1 MDIITEALAG
11 PFQYSFMVRALIVA
25 VIVGVMCP
33 VAGVYVVTRGLGFM
47 SDGLAHS
54 VLPGIVAAAILG
66 SVAASVFVGG
76 IPTAILMALV
86 SGYLIK
92 RAGIGE
98 DASVGILFAALFA
111 IGIIMISVAVSQ
123 GVSVQVTIEDML
135 LGNVLGVSRLELYIT
150 LGVAAAVLL
159 TLYGLHKELM
169 FSNFDPYGRRGSG
182 PADGK
187 AGIPALGAPVNGG
200 GDCSPG
206 GGHHPGHIHA
216 HHPGGGG
223 FAAHPQLHRGD
234 DDGGP
239 DRCCVRR
246 RRAVSFLSLQPA
258 VRPGHG
264 AGGFQ
269 LLHPLCGL
277 EAERGRDSATPE
289 GLTMYDL
296 NGKIAIVTGAGGR
309 HGIGRA
315 IATRLASEGAN
326 VVVTDVPASLDAIRA
341 EDRQEGWEGLNSVA
355 AEIEAMGRESLAIFS
370 DVSDAGQVDDM
381 VGQTLAKFG
390 RIDILVNNAGSRP
403 GKDRVLV
410 VELEEE
416 AFDEVMRV
424 NVRGTYL
431 VSRAVARHM
440 AARSGGG
447 KIINISS
454 GAGKRGIARYAA
466 YCASKFAVIGF
477 TQALAQEM
485 AQHRV
490 NVNAICPGL
499 VDTERV
505 DFIAAALAP
514 EGESSEEYR
523 AGMIADRVR
532 VPMGR
537 VAQGDDIARMAA
549 FLSSAESDYVTGLSI
564 SVSGGS
570 EMN

>member
-1 MDIITEALAG
+1 
-11 PFQYSFMVRALIVA
+11 
-25 VIVGVMCP
+25 
-33 VAGVYVVTRGLGFM
+33 
-47 SDGLAHS
+47 
-54 VLPGIVAAAILG
+54 
-66 SVAASVFVGG
+66 
-76 IPTAILMALV
+76 
-86 SGYLIK
+86 
-92 RAGIGE
+92 
-98 DASVGILFAALFA
+98 
-111 IGIIMISVAVSQ
+111 
-123 GVSVQVTIEDML
+123 
-135 LGNVLGVSRLELYIT
+135 
-150 LGVAAAVLL
+150 
-159 TLYGLHKELM
+159 
-169 FSNFDPYGRRGSG
+169 
-182 PADGK
+182 
-187 AGIPALGAPVNGG
+187 
-200 GDCSPG
+200 
-206 GGHHPGHIHA
+206 
-216 HHPGGGG
+216 
-223 FAAHPQLHRGD
+223 
-234 DDGGP
+234 
-239 DRCCVRR
+239 
-246 RRAVSFLSLQPA
+246 
-258 VRPGHG
+258 
-264 AGGFQ
+264 
-269 LLHPLCGL
+269 
-277 EAERGRDSATPE
+277 
-289 GLTMYDL
+289 MYDL

-326 VVVTDVPASLDAIRA
+326 VVVTDVPQSLETIRA
-341 EDRQEGWEGLNSVA
+341 EDRQQGWEGLNSVA
-355 AEIEAMGRESLAIFS
+355 AEIEAMGRESLALFS
-370 DVSDAGQVDDM
+370 DVSDSDQVDDM
-381 VGQTLAKFG
+381 IGQTLARFG

-440 AARSGGG
+440 TARGGGG

-466 YCASKFAVIGF
+466 YCASKFAIVGF
-477 TQALAQEM
+477 TQAMAQEM

-505 DFIAAALAP
+505 DYIAAALAP

-523 AGMIADRVR
+523 AGMIADRAVR